1 MSTTRKLMVFG
12 PSDTLERM
20 SKVILEASAPQYHYS
35 VNNADKTS
43 VNIMVY
49 EEHNKL
55 MNSSISVTLLLHYT
69 GTSIRADVISTGGR
83 MGFRGSNPEGETPLN
98 EAVTDYIL
106 DYGKRFGLTVQDVSE
121 K

>member
-1 MSTTRKLMVFG
+1 MVFG

-20 SKVILEASAPQYHYS
+20 NKVILDASTPQYHYGVTHDNGFS
-35 VNNADKTS
+35 MNV
-43 VNIMVY
+43 MVY

-55 MNSSISVTLLLHYT
+55 MNSSITVTLMLHYT
-69 GTSIRADVISTGGR
+69 GASVRADVVSTGGR

-106 DYGKRFGLTVQDVSE
+106 DYGKRFGLTVQDITDKTSSV
-121 K
+121 